1 MVRILN
7 IACMVLI
14 GLTILC
20 LYQLSEK
27 TRVTQMDLSR
37 TQHQIAEQR
46 RALSVLE
53 TEWQHVASPAQIQ
66 KLAVSRLGMGD
77 SASVQLSSFDLL
89 PRRGAAPLNDTPLRN
104 ASVQIPAASLP
115 PAPVPTSHSGM

>member
-37 TQHQIAEQR
+37 TQRQIAEQR

-53 TEWQHVASPAQIQ
+53 TEWQHVAAPARVQHFAGVQ
-66 KLAVSRLGMGD
+66 GMND
-77 SASVQLSSFDLL
+77 AASAQLSAFDQL
-89 PRRGAAPLNDTPLRN
+89 PQRGENAPLGGSPVRNANAEAPAAPD
-104 ASVQIPAASLP
+104 S
-115 PAPVPTSHSGM
+115 SHGF